1 LSENQHGFRSKHST
15 CLNLLE
21 CMNQWTENLDSKIDT
36 IVAHVDYARA
46 FDSVSLPKLIYKLEK
61 AGIAENLLSCIISM
75 LSGRSQRIKIGNSF
89 STPQPVTSGV
99 PQGSVLGPVLFI
111 FYVNDITQAVT
122 PPPFQSCTP
131 MI

>member
-1 LSENQHGFRSKHST
+1 
-15 CLNLLE
+15 
-21 CMNQWTENLDSKIDT
+21 
-36 IVAHVDYARA
+36 
-46 FDSVSLPKLIYKLEK
+46 
-61 AGIAENLLSCIISM
+61 M

-122 PPPFQSCTP
+122 PPSVSKLYADDLEAYCPQLMMMKVEHLIPLWPKLSNGQMIGSYQFQQKNPSGC
-131 MI
+131 